1 MLRKR
6 HKPEVIFAKSLLV
19 DLLTLNR
26 KSVAA
31 GAKTNDKLTFE
42 VAHSVGANQTFFHAE
57 ISQHPRH
64 FRPSAKY
71 RPLS

>member
-1 MLRKR
+1 MPRKR

-19 DLLTLNR
+19 DLLTSNR

-57 ISQHPRH
+57 TSQHPRH
-64 FRPSAKY
+64 FRPSTKY
-71 RPLS
+71 RPWS